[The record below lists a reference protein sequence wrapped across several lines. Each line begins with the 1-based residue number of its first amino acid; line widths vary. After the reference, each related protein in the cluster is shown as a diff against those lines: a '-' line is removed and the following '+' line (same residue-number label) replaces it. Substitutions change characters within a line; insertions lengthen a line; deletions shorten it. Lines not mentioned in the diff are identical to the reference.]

1 MSQSIIPLVAPDTNT
16 SLPDGIQYADKQ
28 TLNYASLMGI
38 REDIHLHPN
47 SNQYSWAGSIFYAG
61 YLAAQLPSTY
71 LMKKLPIGKFI
82 SGGIIIWAIV
92 LACHAGVES
101 YAGILACRFLL
112 GL

>member
-1 MSQSIIPLVAPDTNT
+1 MSQSVILPKRTRTDTPF
-16 SLPDGIQYADKQ
+16 PDGIQYADKQ

-38 REDIHLHPN
+38 REDIHLHPG

-82 SGGIIIWAIV
+82 SGGIIIWSIV